1 MESTRGGWSEW
12 NSKPCGSGCLQK
24 SKGIRYTH
32 VAFNFLNELEKW
44 FYDVIGA
51 VESERECNNP
61 KPSDVLHRCEGS
73 SVKAAICDDV
83 QLCGEKSR
91 PTAAEFAGQQCVKF
105 SKQMPFID
113 PKGTGMQAA
122 YSDSMFK
129 INLIISLIHI
139 LNFDFF
145 FKRTAMAIV
154 RHFL

>member
-12 NSKPCGSGCLQK
+12 KSKPCGSGCLQK

-32 VAFNFLNELEKW
+32 VAFNSLIELEKW
-44 FYDVIGA
+44 SCDVIGA

-91 PTAAEFAGQQCVKF
+91 PTTAEFAGQQCVKF

-129 INLIISLIHI
+129 VNFINSLRRI
-139 LNFDFF
+139 LNFDFLY
-145 FKRTAMAIV
+145 KRTAMAIV